1 MLPAIQVIS
10 QELVRNVS
18 LAFGVI
24 AAVSVLL
31 ITELT
36 VALLVIACVALTLLD
51 MVGVMYFIGLT
62 VEIVTSIN
70 LLLRLLKNVE
80 KIKSFK
86 FYT

>member
-70 LLLRLLKNVE
+70 LLLRLLKN
-80 KIKSFK
+80 
-86 FYT
+86 